1 MLDQKREPAGT
12 LYRFDP
18 DHRCHAMLDGFVL
31 PNALSWSPDD
41 RSMYF
46 ADTHNQVIWVFD
58 YDLDDGAI
66 SNRRVFKDWTH
77 QPGRPDGATVDADG
91 YVWNCMVAT
100 GQQVAPGAGRPRGP
114 RDPAASHQPDLPAF
128 GGASLDTLTSPAIR
142 AAADAGKTGAGTAGR
157 RPVRAERGRERPAG
171 TTLPG
176 ARRARHHR
184 GPDAATARPIVA
196 APAAQEED

>member
-1 MLDQKREPAGT
+1 
-12 LYRFDP
+12 
-18 DHRCHAMLDGFVL
+18 MLDGFVL

-100 GQQVAPGAGRPRGP
+100 GQLVRLAPDGRVDRVIQLPVTNPTCPPRRRRPGH
-114 RDPAASHQPDLPAF
+114 ALHHQPF
-128 GGASLDTLTSPAIR
+128 
-142 AAADAGKTGAGTAGR
+142 AAADAGKLALEPLAGGLFALNVGVKGLPEPR
-157 RPVRAERGRERPAG
+157 YRG
-171 TTLPG
+171 
-176 ARRARHHR
+176 
-184 GPDAATARPIVA
+184 
-196 APAAQEED
+196 

>member
-100 GQQVAPGAGRPRGP
+100 GQLVRLAPDGRVDRVIQLPVTNP
-114 RDPAASHQPDLPAF
+114 TCPPSAAPAWTRS
-128 GGASLDTLTSPAIR
+128 TSPAIR
-142 AAADAGKTGAGTAGR
+142 SG
-157 RPVRAERGRERPAG
+157 
-171 TTLPG
+171 
-176 ARRARHHR
+176 
-184 GPDAATARPIVA
+184 
-196 APAAQEED
+196 